1 MGAAG
6 YELFSTS
13 VSCTYRQMCFTL
25 WLAPPSAAMTTTV
38 DVKAR
43 RKRKRGSE
51 GGAMVIGE
59 GNGAVSDPLYYS
71 CF

>member
-1 MGAAG
+1 M
-6 YELFSTS
+6 
-13 VSCTYRQMCFTL
+13 RFTL

-43 RKRKRGSE
+43 RKRKRGIE

-59 GNGAVSDPLYYS
+59 GSRAVSDPLYYS